1 MVNKTSKCGA
11 DSEII
16 REIVWSIAVLRSVE
30 PTFISSSEQRAKK
43 REKNYIFLISASS
56 GWILS
61 SSSSSWTQTENIIR
75 VREETPK
82 ITRAREVSKDDVK
95 KSEKKGKNRWKIWLE
110 KSAAYF
116 ASTVYG

>member
-16 REIVWSIAVLRSVE
+16 REIVWSIAVLRSGANKY
-30 PTFISSSEQRAKK
+30 ISVVSREKS
-43 REKNYIFLISASS
+43 EKNYIFLISASS

-82 ITRAREVSKDDVK
+82 ITRAREWAKMMWK
-95 KSEKKGKNRWKIWLE
+95 TSEEKEKRWKFGLE

-116 ASTVYG
+116 ASSVYG